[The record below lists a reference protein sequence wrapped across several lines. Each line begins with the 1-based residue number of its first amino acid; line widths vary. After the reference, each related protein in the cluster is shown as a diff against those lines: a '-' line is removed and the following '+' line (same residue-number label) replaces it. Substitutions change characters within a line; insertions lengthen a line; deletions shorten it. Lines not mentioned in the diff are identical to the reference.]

1 MELKYNDHV
10 IFIVLHFRGNI
21 TTTCQPYTL
30 YSSGTETSCCLDC
43 RPHSYVLLGVFLF
56 ISYLIYFLRAT
67 VVWFPVLS
75 VHMVSKANRLPMLCA
90 WGTYHRINLLPS
102 SLGKKEA
109 NCVFLQSAR
118 LFTYTPSIIHQ
129 WFSRYFCCQ
138 TVITERRWKC
148 SSFYTWLIQQTT
160 TQSRYRRRSK
170 KNEKWPELRGK
181 RRQIQK
187 GS

>member
-90 WGTYHRINLLPS
+90 WGTYHHINLLPS

-109 NCVFLQSAR
+109 NCVFFAKR
-118 LFTYTPSIIHQ
+118 
-129 WFSRYFCCQ
+129 Q
-138 TVITERRWKC
+138 TVYL
-148 SSFYTWLIQQTT
+148 YTQHYTSVVLQIFLLSNCDHW
-160 TQSRYRRRSK
+160 
-170 KNEKWPELRGK
+170 EKVK
-181 RRQIQK
+181 M
-187 GS
+187 

>member
-10 IFIVLHFRGNI
+10 IFIVLHFHGNI
-21 TTTCQPYTL
+21 TTTWQPYTL

-90 WGTYHRINLLPS
+90 WGTYHCINLLPS

-109 NCVFLQSAR
+109 NCVFFCKAPDCL
-118 LFTYTPSIIHQ
+118 LIHTALYI
-129 WFSRYFCCQ
+129 SGSPDIS
-138 TVITERRWKC
+138 TVKLITERRWKC

>member
-1 MELKYNDHV
+1 MAQKRPVVWIVDH
-10 IFIVLHFRGNI
+10 IHM
-21 TTTCQPYTL
+21 
-30 YSSGTETSCCLDC
+30 CC
-43 RPHSYVLLGVFLF
+43 FLF

-90 WGTYHRINLLPS
+90 WGTEHRINLPPS
-102 SLGKKEA
+102 SWKKRSKL
-109 NCVFLQSAR
+109 CFLQGAR

-129 WFSRYFCCQ
+129 WFSRYFYCQ
-138 TVITERRWKC
+138 TVITERRWTC

-181 RRQIQK
+181 KEKNPERQLMNAWEDGLRQRDTED
-187 GS
+187 

>member
-10 IFIVLHFRGNI
+10 IFIALHFRGNI

-30 YSSGTETSCCLDC
+30 YSSGTETSCRDC

-109 NCVFLQSAR
+109 NCVFFAK
-118 LFTYTPSIIHQ
+118 H
-129 WFSRYFCCQ
+129 Q
-138 TVITERRWKC
+138 TVYL
-148 SSFYTWLIQQTT
+148 YTQHYTSVVLQIFLLSNCDHW
-160 TQSRYRRRSK
+160 
-170 KNEKWPELRGK
+170 EKVK
-181 RRQIQK
+181 M
-187 GS
+187 